1 VLLTTAVRAQTPG
14 SVSPQVID
22 DRQLG
27 PGVTGAPYV
36 ADSVLTVT
44 LSSFGEPVEQRVMA
58 RVYRDSAG
66 RVRREQTVTGQERPG
81 SPDQDLV
88 VTILDPVAGVLI
100 ALNPAS
106 RTAHRM
112 PLGGPPSTA
121 AQAPQRSAAQA
132 PQRSAAQAPQR
143 SAAQAPQPTVAD
155 VLGTEVIEGLVVNGH
170 RTVTTLPP
178 GTDGR
183 VVEISDERWES
194 SDLRIAVIE
203 RHRDS
208 RTGVFEHRLTNIK
221 RTEPDR
227 QLFTIPAAYTIV
239 DVTVPATR

>member
-121 AQAPQRSAAQA
+121 AL
-132 PQRSAAQAPQR
+132 APQR

-208 RTGVFEHRLTNIK
+208 RSGVFEHRLTNIR

>member
-1 VLLTTAVRAQTPG
+1 
-14 SVSPQVID
+14 
-22 DRQLG
+22 
-27 PGVTGAPYV
+27 
-36 ADSVLTVT
+36 
-44 LSSFGEPVEQRVMA
+44 
-58 RVYRDSAG
+58 
-66 RVRREQTVTGQERPG
+66 VTGQERPG

-88 VTILDPVAGVLI
+88 VTILDPVTGVLI

-112 PLGGPPSTA
+112 PLGGPPST
-121 AQAPQRSAAQA
+121 
-132 PQRSAAQAPQR
+132 AAQAPQR